1 MTYTDSVTLY
11 YDKREPR
18 NRRQYFNSADELY
31 AAKGRTE
38 YIGRGVIASWL
49 GIKNVDVTK
58 SSAQGRCADKHLID
72 YPGGIS
78 GENGGKH
85 HGHE

>member
-31 AAKGRTE
+31 TAKGRTE

-58 SSAQGRCADKHLID
+58 SIK
-72 YPGGIS
+72 
-78 GENGGKH
+78 
-85 HGHE
+85 